1 MDRRELEG
9 GDVSVLREPF
19 ELVQLVYPD
28 PNGFLP
34 YEAGFDQRRIASQP
48 LIGTLDG

>member
-1 MDRRELEG
+1 MGRRCSRTAAAWYRG
-9 GDVSVLREPF
+9 EPF
-19 ELVQLVYPD
+19 EVVQLVYPD

-48 LIGTLDG
+48 LIGMLDG